1 MIKCRHCKEPFEPA
15 ARNQKYCN
23 LECKKKGGM
32 EVEKRRRKKL
42 REERIERQAAEAMQ
56 ENPNAEILSTNEK
69 ARKKKM
75 SYGEY
80 VHKYEPRKEPKK
92 EVKPVESICD
102 TCPVKKCNKGV
113 NSCNRWARD
122 FAIKWRKIQ
131 RRAGVHVDG
140 KADQGVA

>member
-1 MIKCRHCKEPFEPA
+1 MKACSWCSGEFEPA
-15 ARNQKYCN
+15 ARNQKYCCP
-23 LECKKKGGM
+23 ECKKKGGM

-42 REERIERQAAEAMQ
+42 REERIERQATEAMQ
-56 ENPNAEILSTNEK
+56 ENPNAEILRIAEK

-80 VHKYEPRKEPKK
+80 VSRYEPRIPQKK

-122 FAIKWRKIQ
+122 FARKWRKIQ

-140 KADQGVA
+140 QADQSVA

>member
-1 MIKCRHCKEPFEPA
+1 MKACSWCSGEFEPA
-15 ARNQKYCN
+15 ARNQKYCCP
-23 LECKKKGGM
+23 ECKKKGGM
-32 EVEKRRRKKL
+32 EAEKRRRKKL

-56 ENPNAEILSTNEK
+56 ENPNAEILGVAEK

-102 TCPVKKCNKGV
+102 KCPEHDTCGLGKDCSK
-113 NSCNRWARD
+113 WARW
-122 FAIKWRKIQ
+122 FHRKWTEIQ
-131 RRAGVHVDG
+131 RRAGIEIVRV
-140 KADQGVA
+140 